1 MTRKR
6 RKTSATNTK
15 NRTRVAL
22 GLGANIGEAR
32 AALCAAARI
41 LGGVLQDARFA
52 SLYRSRPRSAIAQP
66 DFFNT
71 AVVGMTTLAPLE
83 LLRLGKNLEALAGR
97 RPGPVDG
104 PRPLDVDLLLFGEDM
119 IESDGLVV
127 PHPRLRERR
136 FVLAPLAELEPAWA
150 VPPDGATVQAL
161 LAGVGQENDVQR
173 VGDVC

>member
-71 AVVGMTTLAPLE
+71 AVVGMNEEAFAQMRCPKQLHLLPGATHLFEEPGALE
-83 LLRLGKNLEALAGR
+83 QVAALAADWFAR
-97 RPGPVDG
+97 H
-104 PRPLDVDLLLFGEDM
+104 FGK
-119 IESDGLVV
+119 
-127 PHPRLRERR
+127 
-136 FVLAPLAELEPAWA
+136 AA
-150 VPPDGATVQAL
+150 
-161 LAGVGQENDVQR
+161 
-173 VGDVC
+173 